1 MKEVFCFGELLLR
14 LSPQL
19 GGRWIREYSMP
30 VYVGGAELNVA
41 TALARWGIP
50 AAYGT
55 ALPDHYLSHEIIEYL
70 QQLNINTS
78 PVHFCGTRIGAYYLP
93 QGGDL
98 KSSGVI
104 YDRAGS
110 SFSELKPGVL
120 DWDKLLQNKSW
131 FHFSAISPALNAGV
145 AAVCREGLEAAVRHG
160 LSISVDL
167 NYRSKLWQYGKKPVE
182 IMPDLVQHCHLVMGN
197 IWAAETLVGINL
209 PKDLQKNK
217 TALLQQAQDT
227 SRAIVQQFPKCSQ
240 TAFTFRFNE
249 EDGLRYY
256 ASLQDSEGQRVSR
269 EYQTASITDQ
279 VGSGDCFMAGLLYGA
294 CQEWNA
300 QQTIDFAAA
309 AAFTKLFIRGD
320 STTATVEQI
329 KNTSLTHA

>member
-1 MKEVFCFGELLLR
+1 
-14 LSPQL
+14 
-19 GGRWIREYSMP
+19 
-30 VYVGGAELNVA
+30 VA

-55 ALPDHYLSHEIIEYL
+55 ALPDHYLSHEIIQYL
-70 QQLNINTS
+70 QQQKVDTA

-145 AAVCREGLEAAVRHG
+145 AAVCREGLESAVRNG

-167 NYRSKLWQYGKKPVE
+167 NYRAKLWQYGKKPVE
-182 IMPDLVQHCHLVMGN
+182 VMPDLVQHCQLVMGN
-197 IWAAETLVGINL
+197 IWAAEAMLGIGLPENL
-209 PKDLQKNK
+209 EKNK
-217 TALLQQAQDT
+217 SSLLQQAEAT
-227 SRAIVQQFPKCSQ
+227 ARAIRQQFPKCSS

-249 EDGLRYY
+249 ENGLRYY
-256 ASLQDSEGQRVSR
+256 ASLQNKKGQWVSR
-269 EYQTASITDQ
+269 EYETASITDQ
-279 VGSGDCFMAGLLYGA
+279 VGSGDCFMAGLIYGA
-294 CQEWNA
+294 CHNWEA

-309 AAFTKLFIRGD
+309 AAFSKLFIKGD

-329 KNTSLTHA
+329 KNICLTHA